1 MAIESDLVTADM
13 VEAMEFP
20 HLAIKY
26 EVRSVP
32 RTVAERNGDVIATLE
47 GAMPEPRFVEAIV
60 SKA

>member
-13 VEAMEFP
+13 VESMEFP

-26 EVRSVP
+26 EVRGVP
-32 RTVAERNGDVIATLE
+32 RTVVERNGDILTSLE
-47 GAMPEPRFVEAIV
+47 GAMPEAQFVEAIV